1 MRKTE
6 KPKTEKI
13 NKKAKGLV
21 LSTYSSR
28 HVY

>member
-1 MRKTE
+1 MKKTE

-13 NKKAKGLV
+13 NKKAKGLM
-21 LSTYSSR
+21 LPNYSLR